1 MKNDLT
7 IVIVSY
13 KSGNIL
19 LECLKNIKKFQ
30 RIIVLDNSNDL
41 NLKKIVKIKFP
52 NVKFFLSK
60 KNLGYPRGNNFLL
73 KKVKTKYV
81 ILLNPDTTMKFE
93 SVIKLLETAK
103 KLKDDFAII
112 TPKKNNFPLKN
123 YFINSLNYNQITK
136 NNELLEIDKVYFY
149 APLFNMLKFKKYKFF
164 DENIFLYY
172 DDLDLCKTLK
182 KNNEKIYLNK
192 NSYAHH
198 VSGKSSKS
206 QNYNSI
212 RFYHWGWSYFYFYKK
227 HYSYLRAIIMFKL
240 LFLKSIIRYI
250 SFKLFRINN
259 INPNDEI
266 QIIRGLLSFF
276 VKKKD
281 YPKSDYS

>member
-1 MKNDLT
+1 MKLNFT
-7 IVIVSY
+7 IIIVSY
-13 KSGNIL
+13 KSSTIL
-19 LECLKNIKKFQ
+19 LKCLNNIKKFNK
-30 RIIVLDNSNDL
+30 IFILDNSNDK
-41 NLKKIVKIKFP
+41 NLKFKVKKKFP
-52 NVKFFLSK
+52 KVKFYLSNE
-60 KNLGYPRGNNFLL
+60 NLGYPRGNNFLL
-73 KKVKTKYV
+73 KKVKTKYSL
-81 ILLNPDTTMKFE
+81 LLNPDTNIKYSE
-93 SVIKLLETAK
+93 ILKLLHTAK
-103 KLKDDFAII
+103 NLKDDFAII

-123 YFINSLNYNQITK
+123 YFLNPKSLTNEIKKNKIIQI
-136 NNELLEIDKVYFY
+136 EKVYFY
-149 APLFNMLKFKKYKFF
+149 APLFNMKKFKKYKFF

-192 NSYAHH
+192 NSFSHH
-198 VSGKSSKS
+198 ISGKSSNS
-206 QNYNSI
+206 HNYNSI

-227 HYSYLRAIIMFKL
+227 HYGYLRAIIMFKL
-240 LFLKSIIRYI
+240 LLLKSILRYI

-266 QIIRGLLSFF
+266 QIIKGLLSFF